1 MTRSLHVVLS
11 FLLTGVLVLIGGG
24 FGCLTG
30 ANVDDRRDEFVVAE
44 VDSIEVPSR
53 IAPSDTL
60 SVDLYGTVGPNGCY
74 SLDRIKE
81 ERPAGTVTLTPIVRH
96 RTGGFC
102 TMAIVPLDA
111 TYDVPPPF
119 EDGTLDIVVPQP
131 DQPDVTAT
139 VTVD

>member
-1 MTRSLHVVLS
+1 MMRFPHAVL
-11 FLLTGVLVLIGGG
+11 LPLTSILVLVGGG
-24 FGCLTG
+24 FGCSAG
-30 ANVDDRRDEFVVAE
+30 SNVDDRGVEFVVAE

-53 IAPSDTL
+53 IAPSDSL
-60 SVDLYGTVGPNGCY
+60 SVHLYGTVGPNGCY

-81 ERPAGTVTLTPIVRH
+81 ERSAGTVTLTPVVRH

-111 TYDVPPPF
+111 THDVPPPF
-119 EDGTLDIVVPQP
+119 EEGTLDLVVPQP